1 MLLYTVKIKVL
12 STNRTAHTEH
22 PYWLEISK
30 EEGQYEIK
38 VREEDNTIKELYFK
52 SISQVKIIFSH
63 FIHKYRKSDSWFKAD
78 ISYCNSLFNL
88 SDNSL
93 VEKHYVSVS
102 STDDFKNRIMN
113 NLDEIDTLT
122 Q

>member
-12 STNRTAHTEH
+12 PTNRTINTEC

-30 EEGQYEIK
+30 EKGQYEIK

-63 FIHKYRKSDSWFKAD
+63 FIHKYRKSDIWFKAD

-93 VEKHYVSVS
+93 VERHYTSVS
-102 STDDFKNRIMN
+102 NIDDFKDRIMT
-113 NLDEIDTLT
+113 NLDEIGILT